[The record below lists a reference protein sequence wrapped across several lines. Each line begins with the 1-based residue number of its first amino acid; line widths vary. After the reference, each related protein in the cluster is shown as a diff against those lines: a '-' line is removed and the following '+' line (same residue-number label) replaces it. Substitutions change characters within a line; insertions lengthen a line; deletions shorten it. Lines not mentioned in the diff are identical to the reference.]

1 MIEAIKNAVLAQE
14 VQSRKSPIKDM
25 AYQTGLSQTV
35 PYRTYRLDR
44 STPVYRR
51 GVPVV
56 VIPRFKGLTLYTPTM
71 VNASTKAFQTNV
83 TGVAVA
89 WPSII
94 K

>member
-1 MIEAIKNAVLAQE
+1 MIEAIKNTILAEAQE
-14 VQSRKSPIKDM
+14 RKTAVKDM
-25 AYQTGLSQTV
+25 AYKTGLSQTV

-56 VIPRFKGLTLYTPTM
+56 VIPRFKGLTLYTPTTT
-71 VNASTKAFQTNV
+71 NAASNAFQTNV